1 MNALVTVFFSVVG
14 VVVIQGQGVSVCDT
28 VTCINGFCTVN
39 ALNQAVCQCEP
50 GYKPSGTP
58 RICVDIDE
66 CVEYDT
72 LCNQQTGCCNFLG
85 TYSCL
90 PCSAFRQRQQ
100 QQPIPYSLLRLLADK
115 RK

>member
-1 MNALVTVFFSVVG
+1 MNFKSGLLVAAAVIVMANGQVVPG
-14 VVVIQGQGVSVCDT
+14 VCDT
-28 VTCINGFCTVN
+28 VICINGFCSVN

-58 RICVDIDE
+58 QICVDIDE

-72 LCNQQTGCCNFLG
+72 LCNNQAGCCNFLG
-85 TYSCL
+85 TYACL
-90 PCSAFRQRQQ
+90 PCSAFTNKQAR
-100 QQPIPYSLLRLLADK
+100 IPNSLLRRISD